1 MLDVPATTPAFAQRW
16 VAQVRALR
24 AELGWPADAA
34 IVTRLHRDG
43 ASFAAAAADDQLFT
57 ATEVNELAWLR
68 LVAQEHDAAWPL
80 APAYPAVFD
89 HEAARQTLQ
98 RSALAERAPRLMAL
112 LQEAQRRALGVL
124 CDDEMFSL
132 GGGHGSR
139 TWPLQALPESV
150 DWSTLSDVPTA
161 LITGSNGKTTTVR
174 LVAAMAAAA
183 GRSPGFNC
191 TDGVFVDGECVL
203 RGDYSG
209 PAGARAVLRDPRV
222 QTAVLET
229 ARGGILR
236 RGLAVRRAD
245 AAIVTNVSPDHF
257 GEYGVH
263 DLADLADAKL
273 VVARALGPAG
283 TLVLNADDPL
293 LVAKS
298 AALTV
303 PLAWF
308 AQDDA
313 HPLLLAARER
323 GGGTCA
329 VAGGRLRLYWRGVA
343 HDLGAVAAMPLTVA
357 GSAAYNIANLAG
369 AALLA
374 AALGI
379 GVESIAAVCQHFGA
393 RRDDN
398 PGRLERWRIG
408 DVDVLV
414 DYAHNPEGLEG
425 LLQVAEQLRKSRDAR
440 IGLLLGQA
448 GNRDDSAI
456 RALAQVAA
464 AHRPSRIVLKDIP
477 GMLRGR
483 APGEVPGLLREGLL
497 DTGFAAADLHLE
509 LDELEAARQLW
520 SWSRPGDVLV
530 LPVHAAA
537 TRLALAQWLDA
548 LQR

>member
-1 MLDVPATTPAFAQRW
+1 MLDVPATTPEFAQRW
-16 VAQVRALR
+16 VAQVRVLR
-24 AELGWPADAA
+24 AELGWPVDAA

-68 LVAQEHDAAWPL
+68 LVALEHDRAWPF

-98 RSALAERAPRLMAL
+98 RAALAERTPRLMAL

-124 CDDEMFSL
+124 CDDDAFSL
-132 GGGHGSR
+132 GGGSGSR
-139 TWPLQALPESV
+139 IWPLQALPETV
-150 DWSTLSDVPTA
+150 DWTALRDVPTA

-174 LVAAMAAAA
+174 LVAAMAAADS
-183 GRSPGFNC
+183 RVPGFNC

-263 DLADLADAKL
+263 DLSDLADAKL

-283 TLVLNADDPL
+283 TLVLNADDAL

-313 HPLLLAARER
+313 HPLLRAARER

-329 VAGGRLRLYWRGVA
+329 VAEGRLRLHWQGVA
-343 HDLGAVAAMPLTVA
+343 HDLGAVAAMPLTVG

-379 GVESIAAVCQHFGA
+379 GIAPIAAVCQRFGA
-393 RRDDN
+393 CRDDN

-408 DVDVLV
+408 EVDVLV

-425 LLQVAEQLRKSRDAR
+425 LLQVAEQLRKTRDAR

-448 GNRDDSAI
+448 GNRDDRAI
-456 RALAQVAA
+456 HALAQVAA
-464 AHRPSRIVLKDIP
+464 AHRPGRIVLKDIP

-497 DTGFAAADLHLE
+497 DAGFASADLHLE